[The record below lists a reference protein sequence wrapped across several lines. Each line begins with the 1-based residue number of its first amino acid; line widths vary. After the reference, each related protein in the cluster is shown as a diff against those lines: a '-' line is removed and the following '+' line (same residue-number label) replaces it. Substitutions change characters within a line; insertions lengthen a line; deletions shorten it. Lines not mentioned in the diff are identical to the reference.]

1 MEGYMEKYMMAHKKH
16 GPPCSAC
23 RRSLSGVRL
32 RCCELQVSGLHWR
45 NRRYFHK
52 LSFACFACGYLW
64 YHVLQYVRP
73 VTTENQQSLQI
84 WPIIKN
90 ICSVF
95 PGWILKAD
103 FYQTLFLQLIFTKF
117 LQVDGDGSLGNNP
130 SASITPGNYL
140 QVKSLSQAHSLSSI
154 ANTNHLQN
162 IKMPY

>member
-1 MEGYMEKYMMAHKKH
+1 MAVNPWKSTWKSTWWPTRNTALHAVHVGVPGRVPGVDAASCKSVGYTGGTGDIFTNCH
-16 GPPCSAC
+16 
-23 RRSLSGVRL
+23 LLV
-32 RCCELQVSGLHWR
+32 LHADICDIM
-45 NRRYFHK
+45 
-52 LSFACFACGYLW
+52 SF
-64 YHVLQYVRP
+64 RP

-140 QVKSLSQAHSLSSI
+140 QVKSLFWPR
-154 ANTNHLQN
+154 T
-162 IKMPY
+162 KYWK